1 MTMTKKTPYIS
12 VLLKKTDYNGKITEI
27 ESKIRSIT
35 GWTILVALNTVENK
49 IAAVSNLV
57 KKKYIYIY
65 MMQKF
70 LILNVNIFLYL
81 IIRNLQNEL
90 TTEQDKIAKTK
101 NGTQTYWVFQ
111 QFLRYFK

>member
-1 MTMTKKTPYIS
+1 MTMTKKPPYIS

-65 MMQKF
+65 IYDAKVSYIECKHFFIPDYKKF
-70 LILNVNIFLYL
+70 
-81 IIRNLQNEL
+81 
-90 TTEQDKIAKTK
+90 AKWI
-101 NGTQTYWVFQ
+101 NN
-111 QFLRYFK
+111 RAR